1 MHNAQPLTLTTLSVE
16 PDWID
21 YNGHMNVGYY
31 GVAFDR
37 AADLFT
43 DRLGFNEGYRKRSNC
58 SSYVLETRTG
68 FLRELKLGERVAVDV
83 HLLDFDAKRLH
94 YYLRMLHSDDG
105 QVCAWTE
112 VMLMHMDMSTV
123 SGAPMPADILDNVR
137 ELAES
142 HRAISRPAQLEHG
155 MGIRR

>member
-1 MHNAQPLTLTTLSVE
+1 MNNEEPLTLITLSVE
-16 PDWID
+16 PEWID

-43 DRLGFNEGYRKRSNC
+43 DQLGFDESYRKRSNC
-58 SSYVLETRTG
+58 STYVLETRTG
-68 FLRELKLGERVAVDV
+68 FLRELTLGQRVAVDV
-83 HLLDFDAKRLH
+83 QLLDFDAKRLH
-94 YYLRMLHSDDG
+94 YYLRMLHSEDG

-112 VMLMHMDMSTV
+112 IMLMHMDMGTV
-123 SGAPMPADILDNVR
+123 SGAPMPVDIVANVR

-142 HRAISRPAQLEHG
+142 HRAIARPGHLENRL
-155 MGIRR
+155 GIRR